1 MTNRGYTLLDFS
13 IPQLIGND
21 LDRIVGF
28 LEYVRTHFHELV
40 PCIPSSCELD
50 LIAGETAHNSGPF
63 PLLVLFVPEADINSL
78 PHPFAM
84 IDTLGLECGTVDHG
98 SRINYR

>member
-78 PHPFAM
+78 PHPFAR